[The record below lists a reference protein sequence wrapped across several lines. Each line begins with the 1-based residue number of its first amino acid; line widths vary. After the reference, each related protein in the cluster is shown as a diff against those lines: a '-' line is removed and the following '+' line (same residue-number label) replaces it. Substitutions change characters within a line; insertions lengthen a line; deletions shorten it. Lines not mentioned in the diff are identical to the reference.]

1 MAIRTVAIFA
11 PGEMGHAIGRVL
23 VGGGL
28 RVTTN
33 LTDRSQ
39 RTRELAAGA
48 GIVDARDDVEAIE
61 RAELVL
67 SILPPDQAVDMATRL
82 ASALAA
88 VADPPPFLALNPV
101 PPATAAR

>member
-28 RVTTN
+28 RVTPN

-39 RTRELAAGA
+39 RTRELAAGP

-61 RAELVL
+61 SAAIVL
-67 SILPPDQAVDMATRL
+67 SILPPDPPGDI
-82 ASALAA
+82 ASRIAPAHHPAA
-88 VADPPPFLALNPV
+88 QPIGTAPGRGRVGPV
-101 PPATAAR
+101 E

>member
-61 RAELVL
+61 SAEIVL
-67 SILPPDQAVDMATRL
+67 SILPPDPAGDMATRL
-82 ASALAA
+82 ASEIGRASCRER
-88 VADPPPFLALNPV
+88 VCQDV
-101 PPATAAR
+101 